1 MPEITQTRKT
11 KNGTMTAE
19 EMKRK
24 WPLDDWTPPTTSS
37 ENEVLEKDM
46 PEGKALRKQF
56 KGLTAEEKM
65 AYEQKHFV
73 SHFRT
78 TVLERRLTMR
88 RISMDEFQKQHHRGK
103 QAVLRPDTKNIFELG
118 QYVIVN
124 HIKGHPQFDWAGAL
138 VIDYKDVAEKNGPY
152 TIALL
157 GRHAGNDFA
166 GCSSKVLISCSQE
179 EVWKKMLSDD
189 PELAR
194 DFVFI
199 EFGADLK
206 DHVIQEQSQ

>member
-1 MPEITQTRKT
+1 VPEITQTRKT
-11 KNGTMTAE
+11 KHGTMTAE

-24 WPLDDWTPPTTSS
+24 WPLDEWTPPTTSS
-37 ENEVLEKDM
+37 ENEVPEKDL

-103 QAVLRPDTKNIFELG
+103 QAVLRPDPTPRTSLSLASMSSSTISRVILSLIEPAPWSLTTK
-118 QYVIVN
+118 
-124 HIKGHPQFDWAGAL
+124 
-138 VIDYKDVAEKNGPY
+138 
-152 TIALL
+152 T
-157 GRHAGNDFA
+157 
-166 GCSSKVLISCSQE
+166 
-179 EVWKKMLSDD
+179 
-189 PELAR
+189 
-194 DFVFI
+194 
-199 EFGADLK
+199 
-206 DHVIQEQSQ
+206 